1 MKKIIAGGG
10 LVLNEKNELLMI
22 FRRGKWDLPKG
33 KLDDDESIE
42 QCAMREVKEETGIAN
57 LALVKFIGITNH
69 EYFDNWIKEKVIKE
83 SHWYLM
89 KSSSTERLIPQ
100 TVEDITEIKWMQE
113 DEVNDALANSYP
125 SIIEIINKWKSN

>member
-1 MKKIIAGGG
+1 
-10 LVLNEKNELLMI
+10 
-22 FRRGKWDLPKG
+22 
-33 KLDDDESIE
+33 
-42 QCAMREVKEETGIAN
+42 
-57 LALVKFIGITNH
+57 VKFIGITNH